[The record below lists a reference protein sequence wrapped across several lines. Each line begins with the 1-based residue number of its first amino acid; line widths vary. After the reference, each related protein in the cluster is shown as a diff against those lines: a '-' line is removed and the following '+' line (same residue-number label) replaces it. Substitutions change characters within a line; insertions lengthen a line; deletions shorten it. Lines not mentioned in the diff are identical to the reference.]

1 MGVCHT
7 ILFLYMF
14 ERFHRKILICIRLDP
29 VVPKIRYAQRMFTG
43 IIFIIMQMGKQPK
56 HPTKDR
62 VNKL

>member
-1 MGVCHT
+1 
-7 ILFLYMF
+7 MF